1 MKYLLLLFIFLH
13 AYQKSTDPH
22 YFIWFPICFYP
33 LLRLLELSS
42 WLCSYHCQAQNSLCF
57 LNAYRI
63 NSKLHISYEVLVTD
77 LYPLIFTAQY
87 ITLLQR
93 TWWSGPI
100 PELLVITCWPLEFLT
115 SVVLFLRSL
124 HSEILPYPLLTKFHP
139 PTIYHTLLKT
149 PFILKAVSHRVLKA
163 LL

>member
-1 MKYLLLLFIFLH
+1 MKYLLLPFIFLH

-22 YFIWFPICFYP
+22 YFIWFPICLYP

-77 LYPLIFTAQY
+77 LYPLIQVLLPNTKHYYNVLDDLVPSLNYWLLHAGLWNFWLQLFCFLGHFTQKY
-87 ITLLQR
+87 F
-93 TWWSGPI
+93 PI
-100 PELLVITCWPLEFLT
+100 LC
-115 SVVLFLRSL
+115 
-124 HSEILPYPLLTKFHP
+124 
-139 PTIYHTLLKT
+139 
-149 PFILKAVSHRVLKA
+149 
-163 LL
+163 